1 MTNPEAVTRSARL
14 LDEPWQTSAPSG
26 GFFTGTVRSLRD
38 IFGRRE
44 LLGLLVRRELKA
56 RYKDSSLGFFWS
68 LLRPLSILL
77 VYYVAIG
84 KFLGAE
90 RSIPDFAIY
99 IFTGLIVWQLFQEI
113 VSSSTGSIV
122 GNAGLVRKVY
132 LPREV
137 FPLSTV
143 GSALFNFVTQMII
156 LLAAVIL
163 IGHVPTG
170 SRLWY
175 LPLSLAVVL
184 LFATAIGMALAAVN
198 VYLRDVQYLVEISLT
213 ILFWASP
220 VVYSWRLVHHTIGGT
235 WLENL
240 YLYNPVTL
248 AVLGMQRAMWVAGT
262 DEPFPDD
269 LGTRLIV
276 SLLVG
281 AVLLWVSQRLFNR
294 LEGNFA
300 QEL

>member
-1 MTNPEAVTRSARL
+1 MRNPEAVARSARL
-14 LDEPWQTSAPSG
+14 REEPWQASAPSG
-26 GFFTGTVRSLRD
+26 GFVTGTIRSIRE

-44 LLGLLVRRELKA
+44 LLALLVRRELKA
-56 RYKDSSLGFFWS
+56 RYKDSSLGFLWS
-68 LLRPLSILL
+68 LLRPLSILI

-90 RSIPDFAIY
+90 RAIPDFAIY

-143 GSALFNFVTQMII
+143 GSGLFNFGTQMVI
-156 LLAAVIL
+156 LAAAVI
-163 IGHVPTG
+163 ITDRVPTG

-184 LFATAIGMALAAVN
+184 TFGTAIGLALAAVN
-198 VYLRDVQYLVEISLT
+198 VYLRDVQYLVEIVLT

-220 VVYSWRLVHHTIGGT
+220 IVYSWRLVQDAIGGS
-235 WLENL
+235 WAADL
-240 YLYNPVTL
+240 YLNNPVTL
-248 AVLGMQRAMWVAGT
+248 AVLGMQRALWVAGT
-262 DEPFPDD
+262 DEPVPDG
-269 LGTRLIV
+269 LATRL
-276 SLLVG
+276 LVALAIG
-281 AVLLWVSQRLFNR
+281 TVLLWLSQRLFNR